1 MSEIFAQP
9 RVLLQL
15 NGKNDEKLLQKR
27 KTFKKWKR
35 LTSKKIG
42 TGRRLE
48 LNLKRFLI
56 K

>member
-35 LTSKKIG
+35 LASKKIG

-48 LNLKRFLI
+48 LNL
-56 K
+56 